1 MSVGTPNT
9 RQHSVRLDQA
19 TSSVLYIGES
29 SFGASESDNCWRI
42 RKFET
47 VGSVSTI
54 TYADGNDHYDNVWTN
69 RAALS
74 YS

>member
-1 MSVGTPNT
+1 MSIGTPNT

-19 TSSVLYIGES
+19 TASVLYIGEA
-29 SFGASESDNCWRI
+29 SFGALEADAAWRI

-47 VGSVSTI
+47 VGAVSSI
-54 TYADGNDHYDNVWTN
+54 TYADGNNNYDNIWTN
-69 RAALS
+69 RAGLS

>member
-19 TSSVLYIGES
+19 TASVLYIGEA
-29 SFGASESDNCWRI
+29 SFGASEATNSWRI

-47 VGSVSTI
+47 IGNVSSI
-54 TYADGNDHYDNVWTN
+54 YYADGDDHYDNVWAN
-69 RAALS
+69 RATLS